1 MKNIK
6 KIGMSL
12 IVLVITILVMIIL
25 AGVVVVGLAGNN
37 PIDSA
42 NSAVLLTD
50 LNAARSTVSLYA
62 ANKLANNTI
71 GTGVVNSAKLTVAD
85 GELSGNA
92 ITLTGHTGD
101 FYRTVNSKLGIENP
115 KKGTYVADENGI
127 LYLVVPST
135 DTTDYN
141 NSYVVKQDLT

>member
-25 AGVVVVGLAGNN
+25 AGVVVVGLTDNN

-42 NSAVLLTD
+42 NTAVILTD

-62 ANKLANNTI
+62 ANKLAHTTI
-71 GTGVVNSAKLTVAD
+71 GDGSVNSTKLTVED
-85 GELSGNA
+85 GELSGSP
-92 ITLTGHTGD
+92 ITLTGHIGE
-101 FYRTVNSKLGIENP
+101 FYKTVNDKFGIEDP
-115 KKGTYVADENGI
+115 KIGTYVANQKGV
-127 LYLVVPST
+127 LYLVVPAT
-135 DTTDYN
+135 DEVDYN